1 VPFVADLRT
10 VLRGRDFRRLFAV
23 RLVSQAGD
31 GVFQVALASLV
42 FFSPER
48 AATAQAAA
56 GAFAVTVLPY
66 TLVGPFAGVLL
77 DRWRRRQV
85 LVVANAVRAA
95 MVVGIA
101 ALVSRTSVGPSV
113 YVAVL
118 ACLSVNRFFLAGLG
132 ASLPHVVPRH
142 ELVMANAVAPTCGT
156 LAALA
161 GGGIGYLLRAQLP
174 VGDGGD
180 AVTLLVASGV
190 YVASAA
196 LATRMAPDLLGPDRD
211 LLTERPT
218 FAHGWHAL
226 VDGARHVRSRRPALH
241 ALGAIGV
248 SRFAYGISTI
258 ATLLLCRNHFAA
270 PTDVS
275 AGLALLAQ
283 VFAASGVGFGLA
295 ALVTPPAAAH
305 WGEVGWI
312 RRCFTLAAV
321 VQAVFVLWLPVPVA
335 LAGALLLGMAV
346 QGSKICVDAIVQREV
361 DDAYRGRVFA
371 FYDVVFNVA
380 FVAAA
385 ACAALVVP
393 RDGFSPVL
401 FGVIGALYAAAALA
415 YGRASSRVRSS
426 RTPAEPTTSAAAPPE
441 PPPARPDRRPGAAAA
456 GAGRPDPRPDR
467 AARRARP

>member
-31 GVFQVALASLV
+31 GIFQVALASLV

-56 GAFAVTVLPY
+56 TAFAVTVLPY

-85 LVVANAVRAA
+85 LVVANAVRA
-95 MVVGIA
+95 V
-101 ALVSRTSVGPSV
+101 LVLGVAVLVARTSVSLLV
-113 YVAVL
+113 YGAVL
-118 ACLSVNRFFLAGLG
+118 VCLSVNRFFLAGLG

-142 ELVMANAVAPTCGT
+142 ELVMANAVSPTCGT

-161 GGGIGYLLRAQLP
+161 GGGLGYLLRSRLP
-174 VGDGGD
+174 AGDLGD
-180 AVTLLVASGV
+180 ATTLLVAATV
-190 YVASAA
+190 YLASSA
-196 LATRMAPDLLGPDRD
+196 LATRMARDLLGPDR
-211 LLTERPT
+211 TRPADAPSVT
-218 FAHGWHAL
+218 HGWHAL
-226 VDGARHVRSRRPALH
+226 VEGARHVRRRRRAFD
-241 ALGAIGV
+241 ALGAIGA

-258 ATLLLCRNHFAA
+258 ATLLLCRNHFADPA
-270 PTDVS
+270 DVG

-283 VFAASGVGFGLA
+283 VFAASGAGFGLA
-295 ALVTPPAAAH
+295 ALVTPPAAGR

-312 RRCFTLAAV
+312 RRCFTLAAA

-335 LAGALLLGMAV
+335 LVGAVLLGVAV

-361 DDAYRGRVFA
+361 DDAFRGRVFA

-393 RDGFSPVL
+393 ADGFSPAL
-401 FGVIGALYAAAALA
+401 FGVIGLLYAGAAVL
-415 YGRASSRVRSS
+415 YGRRQEPADSGCSAHQRTSSSR
-426 RTPAEPTTSAAAPPE
+426 AAS
-441 PPPARPDRRPGAAAA
+441 
-456 GAGRPDPRPDR
+456 
-467 AARRARP
+467 

>member
-1 VPFVADLRT
+1 MPFVADLRT
-10 VLRGRDFRRLFAV
+10 VLRSVDFRRLFAV

-31 GVFQVALASLV
+31 GVFQVSLASLV

-56 GAFAVTVLPY
+56 AAFAVTVLPY

-77 DRWRRRQV
+77 DRWRRRQI
-85 LVVANAVRAA
+85 LVVANVIR
-95 MVVGIA
+95 A
-101 ALVSRTSVGPSV
+101 ALVLAVALLVARTSVGPAV
-113 YVAVL
+113 YVVVL

-142 ELVMANAVAPTCGT
+142 ELVMANAVSPTCGT

-161 GGGIGYLLRAQLP
+161 GGGVGYLIRSRLP
-174 VGDGGD
+174 TGDTGD
-180 AVTLLVASGV
+180 ALTLLLSVALYLS
-190 YVASAA
+190 ASA
-196 LATRMAPDLLGPDRD
+196 LATRMAPDLLGPDQDELADVPGAR
-211 LLTERPT
+211 EAA
-218 FAHGWHAL
+218 AHGWHAL
-226 VDGARHVRSRRPALH
+226 VEGGRHVWQRRAAFDAL
-241 ALGAIGV
+241 AAIGA

-258 ATLLLCRNHFAA
+258 ATILLCRNHFTSS
-270 PTDVS
+270 TDVG

-295 ALVTPPAAAH
+295 ALVTPPAAGR

-312 RRCFTLAAV
+312 RRCFALAAA
-321 VQAVFVLWLPVPVA
+321 VQAVFVAWLPVPVA
-335 LAGALLLGMAV
+335 LAGALVLGVAV

-361 DDAYRGRVFA
+361 DDAFRGRVFA

-393 RDGFSPVL
+393 SDGFSPVV
-401 FGVIGALYAAAALA
+401 FAVIGVLYAGAAFCF
-415 YGRASSRVRSS
+415 GRVRSP
-426 RTPAEPTTSAAAPPE
+426 RTPAARPTSAGAPPE
-441 PPPARPDRRPGAAAA
+441 PPALLPDRRPGAAAA
-456 GAGRPDPRPDR
+456 GAGTRDPRRDR